1 MEAMAHG
8 VRFHGYFKLPEGI
21 FRHFHLISKA
31 RRASDCARWSP
42 TVFTTEDFPQAPW
55 LWQKLYQTPPA
66 LLLFGHYLLTQ
77 FPHVGNLLAH

>member
-55 LWQKLYQTPPA
+55 LWQWQMAGQMASLRSICGYWLQ
-66 LLLFGHYLLTQ
+66 
-77 FPHVGNLLAH
+77 